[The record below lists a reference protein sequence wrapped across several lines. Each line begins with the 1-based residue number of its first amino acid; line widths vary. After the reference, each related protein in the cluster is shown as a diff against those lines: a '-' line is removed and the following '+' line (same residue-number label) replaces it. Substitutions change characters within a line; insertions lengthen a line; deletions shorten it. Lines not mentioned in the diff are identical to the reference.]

1 MTDQMSFTQV
11 RDELLSVVTQASD
24 LVEKQ
29 LLAGRLSDDT
39 AEAIRG
45 KLQVI
50 RNRLSWVQPSDN
62 EQLDRLSMSVLIT
75 TIHAC
80 FPDVFDD

>member
-11 RDELLSVVTQASD
+11 RDELLSVVVQASD

-29 LLAGRLSDDT
+29 QKAGRLSDDT

-45 KLQVI
+45 ELQVV

-62 EQLDRLSMSVLIT
+62 ERLDRLSMSVLIA

-80 FPDVFDD
+80 FPGVFDD

>member
-1 MTDQMSFTQV
+1 MTDQMSFAQV
-11 RDELLSVVTQASD
+11 RDELLSVVAQASD

-29 LLAGRLSDDT
+29 LEADRLSGDT

-45 KLQVI
+45 ELQVI

-80 FPDVFDD
+80 FPGVFDD